1 VNYDATEH
9 SKHALLHHGHYL
21 QNTSSNYQHA
31 RPALFPAGASAIGS
45 GDHASSWT
53 SLAAYNRQN
62 QLRDQNP
69 TLQQYATDDDI
80 SRMSAMLELVQQQQQ
95 QQQQAR
101 STSRNGKQPINA
113 EAAGTHDLSRMGDDE
128 LVQRARAELASLQ
141 YQQSNTSRD
150 GIRYQD
156 PTSLNQ
162 AFRNH
167 HNIAMNPETSTN
179 DASRLLLANSFAEQ
193 QRRHNG
199 QAGIPRAMA
208 FQQQER
214 RSEASGCAM
223 FPHQEYEQN
232 VGLYEAYLHQQRQ
245 QTMRAPS
252 RAAADNNYDISPFD
266 RALPMASSLSTGSQL
281 ESQQGIL
288 RRMHTAANNSVGRYY
303 PNNHDSMQD
312 QEGRGRRR

>member
-1 VNYDATEH
+1 
-9 SKHALLHHGHYL
+9 
-21 QNTSSNYQHA
+21 
-31 RPALFPAGASAIGS
+31 
-45 GDHASSWT
+45 
-53 SLAAYNRQN
+53 
-62 QLRDQNP
+62 
-69 TLQQYATDDDI
+69 
-80 SRMSAMLELVQQQQQ
+80 
-95 QQQQAR
+95 
-101 STSRNGKQPINA
+101 
-113 EAAGTHDLSRMGDDE
+113 
-128 LVQRARAELASLQ
+128 
-141 YQQSNTSRD
+141 
-150 GIRYQD
+150 
-156 PTSLNQ
+156 
-162 AFRNH
+162 
-167 HNIAMNPETSTN
+167 
-179 DASRLLLANSFAEQ
+179 
-193 QRRHNG
+193 
-199 QAGIPRAMA
+199 MA

-214 RSEASGCAM
+214 RSEASGYAV